1 MTELESEI
9 NQIITNLESTSE
21 KMKESFH
28 LPPYHYVELFI
39 YFNNFIE
46 DELSISKESFISA
59 NSSLAQV
66 DEEDDETIDSISN
79 QIYNKFTSSNTAP
92 IFSLYA
98 FLKTISITDEL
109 NDDILFQI
117 LDKDEKGYIDYSD
130 VEVLISSFEDFTN
143 ERNDWSD
150 FEQSF
155 EGKKMTKRNLSQGEF
170 DVSLI
175 NLFNSAEELINKKV
189 EKSFNACKNFI
200 SRRNSG
206 KNNNNNDKNSSD
218 EKSSETN
225 NNSRILTEKKKIDK
239 KNNNQGITVYN
250 NTTSLN
256 YPNINYENFDD
267 NINISIEDIIFDK
280 RKEDLINQIK
290 LTSFLYDVTLK
301 EFIAEFSQYKDQI
314 FDKMK
319 FINVILEIIKKKT
332 SNLFKTSVQKLALS
346 MLFQIIDINHIN
358 KVSYYE
364 IMGALLFLTKGTNEE
379 RLSEFFNYTKNQ
391 LNQIICGILSLYLNS
406 DIIKD
411 YSILSDIFVNVFAN
425 ERIRNSNELF
435 QWIFQEDKNE
445 ENNFQENFD
454 DDINNDSTIQNFS
467 ENKTEALKALNE
479 RYIGAKKIFSNELE
493 SLSIID
499 VTHELLKHSLLGQI
513 NNFQLSS
520 LLEILLNWKLGE
532 EKTKER
538 FKIKNDIFSFIEKY
552 FDFSQNELV
561 DITSLHPLFLLMFTG
576 TTIEKIRSIF
586 NIYEINENGVFDADD
601 LVDYISNLFKFLLKE
616 MNVECGITNKNLA
629 EIFVEC
635 IAKGKEKISLID
647 LVQGFEY
654 IVLE

>member
-1 MTELESEI
+1 MTDLEKEMNLISS
-9 NQIITNLESTSE
+9 NLESISE
-21 KMKESFH
+21 KMKQIFH

-46 DELSISKESFISA
+46 DEISISKESFISA
-59 NSSLAQV
+59 NSSLAQS
-66 DEEDDETIDSISN
+66 DEEDDETLDNISN
-79 QIYNKFTSSNTAP
+79 EIYSKFTSSNSAP
-92 IFSLYA
+92 LFSLYA
-98 FLKTISITDEL
+98 FLKTISINDDL

-150 FEQSF
+150 FQQSF
-155 EGKKMTKRNLSQGEF
+155 EGKKMTKRNLSQSEF

-175 NLFNSAEELINKKV
+175 NLFNSAEEIINKKV
-189 EKSFNACKNFI
+189 EKSFNACRNFI

-206 KNNNNNDKNSSD
+206 KNSNKNSSD

-225 NNSRILTEKKKIDK
+225 NNSKVITEKKKV
-239 KNNNQGITVYN
+239 NNNSNNQGITIYN

-256 YPNINYENFDD
+256 YQNINYD
-267 NINISIEDIIFDK
+267 NIEENMNISIEDIIFDK

-290 LTSFLYDVTLK
+290 LTSFLYDVSLK
-301 EFIAEFSQYKDQI
+301 EFISEFQKYEGEI

-319 FINVILEIIKKKT
+319 FINTILDIIKKKT
-332 SNLFKTSVQKLALS
+332 SNLFKSSVQKLALS
-346 MLFQIIDINHIN
+346 MLFQIIDINRIN
-358 KVSYYE
+358 KVTYYE
-364 IMGALLFLTKGTNEE
+364 IMGVMLFLTKGSNEE
-379 RLSEFFNYTKNQ
+379 RLSEFFNYTKSQ

-435 QWIFQEDKNE
+435 NWIFRDDKIE
-445 ENNFQENFD
+445 ENDIQENNID
-454 DDINNDSTIQNFS
+454 EELNNESFVQNLS
-467 ENKTEALKALNE
+467 ENKAEALKALNE
-479 RYIGAKKIFSNELE
+479 RFINAKKIFSNELE

-499 VTHELLKHSLLGQI
+499 VTHELLNHSLLGQI

-520 LLEILLNWKLGE
+520 LLEVLLNWKFGE

-538 FKIKNDIFSFIEKY
+538 IKIKNSIFSFIEKY

-561 DITSLHPLFLLMFTG
+561 DITNLHPLFLLMFTG

-586 NIYEINENGVFDADD
+586 NIYEIDENGVFDSED
-601 LVDYISNLFKFLLKE
+601 LIDYISNLFKFLLKE

-629 EIFVEC
+629 EIFFKS
-635 IAKGKEKISLID
+635 ISKGKDKISLID

>member
-1 MTELESEI
+1 MTDLEKEMNLISS
-9 NQIITNLESTSE
+9 NLESISE
-21 KMKESFH
+21 KMKQIFH

-46 DELSISKESFISA
+46 DEISISKESFISA
-59 NSSLAQV
+59 NSSLAQS
-66 DEEDDETIDSISN
+66 DEEDDETLDNISN
-79 QIYNKFTSSNTAP
+79 EIYNKFAP
-92 IFSLYA
+92 LFSLYA
-98 FLKTISITDEL
+98 FLKTISINDDL

-150 FEQSF
+150 FQQSF
-155 EGKKMTKRNLSQGEF
+155 EGKKMTKRNLSQSEF

-175 NLFNSAEELINKKV
+175 NLFNSAEEIINKKV
-189 EKSFNACKNFI
+189 EKSFNACRNFI

-206 KNNNNNDKNSSD
+206 KNSNKNSSD

-225 NNSRILTEKKKIDK
+225 NNSKVITEKKKV
-239 KNNNQGITVYN
+239 NNNSNNQGITIYN

-256 YPNINYENFDD
+256 YQNINYD
-267 NINISIEDIIFDK
+267 NIEENMNISIEDIIFDK

-290 LTSFLYDVTLK
+290 LTSFLYDVSLK
-301 EFIAEFSQYKDQI
+301 EFISEFQKYEGEI

-319 FINVILEIIKKKT
+319 FINTILDIIKKKT
-332 SNLFKTSVQKLALS
+332 SNLFKSSVQKLALS
-346 MLFQIIDINHIN
+346 MLFQIIDINRIN
-358 KVSYYE
+358 KVTYYE
-364 IMGALLFLTKGTNEE
+364 IMGVMLFLTKGSNEE
-379 RLSEFFNYTKNQ
+379 RLSEFFNYTKSQ

-411 YSILSDIFVNVFAN
+411 YSILSDIFVNVFAK

-435 QWIFQEDKNE
+435 NWIFRDDKIE
-445 ENNFQENFD
+445 ENDIQENNID
-454 DDINNDSTIQNFS
+454 EELNNESFVQNLS
-467 ENKTEALKALNE
+467 ENKAEALKALNE
-479 RYIGAKKIFSNELE
+479 RFINAKKIFSNELE

-499 VTHELLKHSLLGQI
+499 VTHELLNHSLLGQI

-520 LLEILLNWKLGE
+520 LLEVLLNWKFGE

-538 FKIKNDIFSFIEKY
+538 IKIKNSIFSFIEKY

-561 DITSLHPLFLLMFTG
+561 DITNLHPLFLLMFTG

-586 NIYEINENGVFDADD
+586 NIYEIDENGVFDSED
-601 LVDYISNLFKFLLKE
+601 LIDYISNLFKFLLKE

-629 EIFVEC
+629 EIFFKS
-635 IAKGKEKISLID
+635 ISKGKNKISLID

>member
-9 NQIITNLESTSE
+9 NQIITNIEPISE

-46 DELSISKESFISA
+46 DEISISKESFISA
-59 NSSLAQV
+59 NSSLAQS
-66 DEEDDETIDSISN
+66 DEEDDETLDNISN
-79 QIYNKFTSSNTAP
+79 EIYNKFTSSNSAP
-92 IFSLYA
+92 LFSLYA

-150 FEQSF
+150 FQQSF

-175 NLFNSAEELINKKV
+175 NLFNSAEEIINKKV
-189 EKSFNACKNFI
+189 EKSFNACRNFI

-206 KNNNNNDKNSSD
+206 KNSNKNSSD

-225 NNSRILTEKKKIDK
+225 NNSKVITEKKKV
-239 KNNNQGITVYN
+239 NNNSNNQGITIYN

-256 YPNINYENFDD
+256 YQNINYD
-267 NINISIEDIIFDK
+267 NIEENMNISIEDIIFDK

-290 LTSFLYDVTLK
+290 LTSFLYDVSLK
-301 EFIAEFSQYKDQI
+301 EFISEFQKYEGEI

-319 FINVILEIIKKKT
+319 FINTILDIIKKKT
-332 SNLFKTSVQKLALS
+332 SNLFKSSVQKLALS
-346 MLFQIIDINHIN
+346 MLFQIIDINRIN
-358 KVSYYE
+358 KVTYYE
-364 IMGALLFLTKGTNEE
+364 IMGVMLFLTKGSNEE
-379 RLSEFFNYTKNQ
+379 RLSEFFNYTKSQ

-411 YSILSDIFVNVFAN
+411 YSILSDIFVNVFAK

-435 QWIFQEDKNE
+435 NWIFRDDKIE
-445 ENNFQENFD
+445 ENDIQENNID
-454 DDINNDSTIQNFS
+454 EELNNESFVQNLS
-467 ENKTEALKALNE
+467 ENKAEALKALNE
-479 RYIGAKKIFSNELE
+479 RFINAKKIFSNELE

-499 VTHELLKHSLLGQI
+499 VTHELLNHSLLGQI

-520 LLEILLNWKLGE
+520 LLEVLLNWKFGE

-538 FKIKNDIFSFIEKY
+538 IKIKNSIFSFIEKY

-561 DITSLHPLFLLMFTG
+561 DITNLHPLFLLMFTG

-586 NIYEINENGVFDADD
+586 NIYEIDENGVFDSED
-601 LVDYISNLFKFLLKE
+601 LIDYISNLFKFLLKE

-629 EIFVEC
+629 EIFFKS
-635 IAKGKEKISLID
+635 ISKGKDKISLID

>member
-1 MTELESEI
+1 MTDLEKEMNLISS
-9 NQIITNLESTSE
+9 NLESISE
-21 KMKESFH
+21 KMKQTFH
-28 LPPYHYVELFI
+28 LPPYHYIELFI

-46 DELSISKESFISA
+46 DEISISKESFISA
-59 NSSLAQV
+59 NSSLAQT
-66 DEEDDETIDSISN
+66 DEEDDETLDNISN
-79 QIYNKFTSSNTAP
+79 EIYSKFTSSNSAP
-92 IFSLYA
+92 LFSLYA
-98 FLKTISITDEL
+98 FLKTISINDDL

-150 FEQSF
+150 FQQSF
-155 EGKKMTKRNLSQGEF
+155 EGKKMTKRNLSQSEF

-175 NLFNSAEELINKKV
+175 NLFNSAEEIINKKV
-189 EKSFNACKNFI
+189 EKSFNACRNFI

-206 KNNNNNDKNSSD
+206 KNSNKNSSD

-225 NNSRILTEKKKIDK
+225 NNSKVIKEKKKM
-239 KNNNQGITVYN
+239 NNNSNNQGITIYN

-256 YPNINYENFDD
+256 YQNINYD
-267 NINISIEDIIFDK
+267 NIEENMNISIEDIIFDK

-290 LTSFLYDVTLK
+290 LTSFLYDVSLK
-301 EFIAEFSQYKDQI
+301 EFISEFQKYEGEI

-319 FINVILEIIKKKT
+319 FINTILDIIKKKT
-332 SNLFKTSVQKLALS
+332 SNLFKSSVQKLALS

-358 KVSYYE
+358 KVTYYE
-364 IMGALLFLTKGTNEE
+364 IMGVMLFLTKGSNEE
-379 RLSEFFNYTKNQ
+379 RLSEFFNYSKSQ

-435 QWIFQEDKNE
+435 NWIFRDDKIE
-445 ENNFQENFD
+445 ENDIQENNID
-454 DDINNDSTIQNFS
+454 EELNNESFVQNLS
-467 ENKTEALKALNE
+467 ENKAEALKALNE
-479 RYIGAKKIFSNELE
+479 RFINAKKIFSNELE

-499 VTHELLKHSLLGQI
+499 VTHELLNHSLLGQI

-520 LLEILLNWKLGE
+520 LLEVLLNWKFGE

-538 FKIKNDIFSFIEKY
+538 IKIKNSIFSFIEKY

-561 DITSLHPLFLLMFTG
+561 DITNLHPLFLLMFTG

-586 NIYEINENGVFDADD
+586 NIYEIDENGVFDSED
-601 LVDYISNLFKFLLKE
+601 LIDYISNLFKFLLKE

-629 EIFVEC
+629 EIFFKS
-635 IAKGKEKISLID
+635 ISKGKDKISLID

>member
-1 MTELESEI
+1 MTSLNSEI
-9 NQIITNLESTSE
+9 NSIISKLNDISE
-21 KMKESFH
+21 KMKETFH
-28 LPPYHYVELFI
+28 LPPYHYIELFI

-59 NSSLAQV
+59 NSSLAQIE
-66 DEEDDETIDSISN
+66 DEDDETLDSISN
-79 QIYNKFTSSNTAP
+79 QIYNKFTSSDSAP

-98 FLKTISITDEL
+98 FLKTISINDDL

-150 FEQSF
+150 FQQSF
-155 EGKKMTKRNLSQGEF
+155 EGKKMTKRNLSQSEF

-175 NLFNSAEELINKKV
+175 NLFNSAEEIINKKV
-189 EKSFNACKNFI
+189 EKSFNACRNFI

-206 KNNNNNDKNSSD
+206 KNSNKNSSD

-225 NNSRILTEKKKIDK
+225 NNSKVIKEKKKM
-239 KNNNQGITVYN
+239 NNNSNNQGITIYN

-256 YPNINYENFDD
+256 YQNINYD
-267 NINISIEDIIFDK
+267 NIEENMNISIEDIIFDK

-290 LTSFLYDVTLK
+290 LTSFLYDVSLK
-301 EFIAEFSQYKDQI
+301 EFISEFQKYEGEI

-319 FINVILEIIKKKT
+319 FINTILDIIKKKT
-332 SNLFKTSVQKLALS
+332 SNLFKSSVQKLALS

-358 KVSYYE
+358 KVTYYE
-364 IMGALLFLTKGTNEE
+364 IMGVMLFLTKGSNEE
-379 RLSEFFNYTKNQ
+379 RLSEFFNYTKSQ

-435 QWIFQEDKNE
+435 NWIFRDDKIE
-445 ENNFQENFD
+445 ENDIQENNID
-454 DDINNDSTIQNFS
+454 EELNNESFVQNLS
-467 ENKTEALKALNE
+467 ENKAEALKALNE
-479 RYIGAKKIFSNELE
+479 RFINAKKIFSNELE

-499 VTHELLKHSLLGQI
+499 VTHELLNHSLLGQI

-520 LLEILLNWKLGE
+520 LLEVLLNWKFGE

-538 FKIKNDIFSFIEKY
+538 IKIKNSIFSFIEKY

-561 DITSLHPLFLLMFTG
+561 DITNLHPLFLLMFTG

-586 NIYEINENGVFDADD
+586 NIYEIDENGVFDSED
-601 LVDYISNLFKFLLKE
+601 LIDYISNLFKFLLKE
-616 MNVECGITNKNLA
+616 MNVDCGITNKNLA
-629 EIFVEC
+629 EIFFKS
-635 IAKGKEKISLID
+635 ISKGKDKISLID

>member
-1 MTELESEI
+1 MTDLEKEMNLISS
-9 NQIITNLESTSE
+9 NLESISE
-21 KMKESFH
+21 KMKQTFH
-28 LPPYHYVELFI
+28 LPPYHYIELFI

-46 DELSISKESFISA
+46 DEISISKESFISA
-59 NSSLAQV
+59 NSSLAQS
-66 DEEDDETIDSISN
+66 DEEDDETLDNISN
-79 QIYNKFTSSNTAP
+79 EIYSKFTSSNSAP
-92 IFSLYA
+92 LFSLYA
-98 FLKTISITDEL
+98 FLKTISINDDL

-150 FEQSF
+150 FQQSF
-155 EGKKMTKRNLSQGEF
+155 EGKKMTKRNLSQSEF

-175 NLFNSAEELINKKV
+175 NLFNSAEEIINKKV
-189 EKSFNACKNFI
+189 EKSFNACRNFI
-200 SRRNSG
+200 SRRNYG
-206 KNNNNNDKNSSD
+206 KNSNKNSSD

-225 NNSRILTEKKKIDK
+225 NNSKVIKEKKKM
-239 KNNNQGITVYN
+239 NNNSNNQGITIYN

-256 YPNINYENFDD
+256 YQNINYD
-267 NINISIEDIIFDK
+267 NIEENMNISIEDIIFDK

-290 LTSFLYDVTLK
+290 LTSFLYDVSLK
-301 EFIAEFSQYKDQI
+301 EFISEFQKYEGEI

-319 FINVILEIIKKKT
+319 FINTILDIIKKKT
-332 SNLFKTSVQKLALS
+332 SNLFKSSVQKLALS

-358 KVSYYE
+358 KVTYYE
-364 IMGALLFLTKGTNEE
+364 IMGVMLFLTKGSNEE
-379 RLSEFFNYTKNQ
+379 RLSEFFNYTKSQ

-435 QWIFQEDKNE
+435 NWIFRDDKIE
-445 ENNFQENFD
+445 ENDIQENNID
-454 DDINNDSTIQNFS
+454 EELNNESFVQKLS
-467 ENKTEALKALNE
+467 ENKAEALKALNE
-479 RYIGAKKIFSNELE
+479 RFINAKKIFSNELE

-499 VTHELLKHSLLGQI
+499 VTHELLNHSLLGQI

-520 LLEILLNWKLGE
+520 LLEVLLNWKFGE

-538 FKIKNDIFSFIEKY
+538 IKIKNSIFSFIEKY

-561 DITSLHPLFLLMFTG
+561 DITNLHPLFLLMFTG

-586 NIYEINENGVFDADD
+586 NIYEIDENGVFDSED
-601 LVDYISNLFKFLLKE
+601 LIDYISNLFKFLLKE
-616 MNVECGITNKNLA
+616 MNVDCGITNKNLA
-629 EIFVEC
+629 EIFFKS
-635 IAKGKEKISLID
+635 ISKGKDKISLID

>member
-1 MTELESEI
+1 MTDLEKEMNLISS
-9 NQIITNLESTSE
+9 NLESISE
-21 KMKESFH
+21 KMKQTFH
-28 LPPYHYVELFI
+28 LPPYHYIELFI

-46 DELSISKESFISA
+46 DEISISKESFISA
-59 NSSLAQV
+59 NSSLAQT
-66 DEEDDETIDSISN
+66 DEEDDETLDNISN
-79 QIYNKFTSSNTAP
+79 EIYSKFTSSNSAP
-92 IFSLYA
+92 LFSLYA
-98 FLKTISITDEL
+98 FLKTISINDDL

-150 FEQSF
+150 FQQSF
-155 EGKKMTKRNLSQGEF
+155 EGKKMTKRNLSQSEF

-175 NLFNSAEELINKKV
+175 NLFNSAEEIINKKV
-189 EKSFNACKNFI
+189 EKSFNACRNFI

-206 KNNNNNDKNSSD
+206 KNSNKNSSD

-225 NNSRILTEKKKIDK
+225 NNSKVIKEKKKM
-239 KNNNQGITVYN
+239 NNNSNNQGITIYN

-256 YPNINYENFDD
+256 YQNINYD
-267 NINISIEDIIFDK
+267 NIEENMNISIEDIIFDK

-290 LTSFLYDVTLK
+290 LTSFLYDVSLK
-301 EFIAEFSQYKDQI
+301 EFISEFQKYEGEI

-319 FINVILEIIKKKT
+319 FINTILDIIKKKT
-332 SNLFKTSVQKLALS
+332 SNLFKSSVQKLALS

-358 KVSYYE
+358 KVTYYE
-364 IMGALLFLTKGTNEE
+364 IMGVMLFLTKGSNEE
-379 RLSEFFNYTKNQ
+379 RLSEFFNYTKSQ

-435 QWIFQEDKNE
+435 NWIFRDDKIE
-445 ENNFQENFD
+445 ENDIQENNID
-454 DDINNDSTIQNFS
+454 EELNNESFVQNLS
-467 ENKTEALKALNE
+467 ENKAEALKALNE
-479 RYIGAKKIFSNELE
+479 RFINAKKIFSNELE

-499 VTHELLKHSLLGQI
+499 VTHELLNHSLLGQI

-520 LLEILLNWKLGE
+520 LLEVLLNWKLGE

-538 FKIKNDIFSFIEKY
+538 IKIKNSIFSFIEKY

-561 DITSLHPLFLLMFTG
+561 DITNLHPLFLLMFTG

-586 NIYEINENGVFDADD
+586 NIYEIDENGVFDSED
-601 LVDYISNLFKFLLKE
+601 LIDYISNVFKFLLKE

-629 EIFVEC
+629 EIFFKS
-635 IAKGKEKISLID
+635 ISKGKDKISLID

>member
-1 MTELESEI
+1 
-9 NQIITNLESTSE
+9 
-21 KMKESFH
+21 MKQTFH
-28 LPPYHYVELFI
+28 LPPYYYIELFI

-46 DELSISKESFISA
+46 DEISISKESFISA
-59 NSSLAQV
+59 NSSLAQT
-66 DEEDDETIDSISN
+66 DEEDDETLDNISN
-79 QIYNKFTSSNTAP
+79 EIYSKFTSSNSAP
-92 IFSLYA
+92 LFSLYA
-98 FLKTISITDEL
+98 FLKTISINDDL

-150 FEQSF
+150 FQQSF
-155 EGKKMTKRNLSQGEF
+155 EGKKMTKRNLSQSEF

-175 NLFNSAEELINKKV
+175 NLFNSAEEIINKKV
-189 EKSFNACKNFI
+189 EKSFNACRNFI

-206 KNNNNNDKNSSD
+206 KNSNKNSSD

-225 NNSRILTEKKKIDK
+225 NNSKVIKEKKKM
-239 KNNNQGITVYN
+239 NNNSNNQGITIYN

-256 YPNINYENFDD
+256 YQNINYD
-267 NINISIEDIIFDK
+267 NIEENMNISIEDIIFDK

-290 LTSFLYDVTLK
+290 LTSFLYDVSLK
-301 EFIAEFSQYKDQI
+301 EFISEFQKYEGEI

-319 FINVILEIIKKKT
+319 FINTILDIIKKKT
-332 SNLFKTSVQKLALS
+332 SNLFKSSVQKLALS

-358 KVSYYE
+358 KVTYYE
-364 IMGALLFLTKGTNEE
+364 IMGVMLFLTKGSNEE
-379 RLSEFFNYTKNQ
+379 RLSEFFNYTKSQ

-435 QWIFQEDKNE
+435 NWIFRDDKIE
-445 ENNFQENFD
+445 ENDIQENNID
-454 DDINNDSTIQNFS
+454 EELNNESFVQNLS
-467 ENKTEALKALNE
+467 ENKAEALKALNE
-479 RYIGAKKIFSNELE
+479 RFINAKKIFSNELE

-499 VTHELLKHSLLGQI
+499 VTHELLNHSLLGQI

-520 LLEILLNWKLGE
+520 LLEVLLNWKFGE

-538 FKIKNDIFSFIEKY
+538 IKIKNSIFSFIEKY

-561 DITSLHPLFLLMFTG
+561 DITNLHPLFLLMFTG

-586 NIYEINENGVFDADD
+586 NIYEIDENGVFDSED
-601 LVDYISNLFKFLLKE
+601 LIDYISNVFKFLLKE

-629 EIFVEC
+629 EIFFKS
-635 IAKGKEKISLID
+635 ISKGKDKISLID

>member
-1 MTELESEI
+1 MTDLEKEMNLISS
-9 NQIITNLESTSE
+9 NLESISE
-21 KMKESFH
+21 KMKQTFH
-28 LPPYHYVELFI
+28 LPPYYYIELFI

-46 DELSISKESFISA
+46 DEISISKESFISA
-59 NSSLAQV
+59 NSSLAQT
-66 DEEDDETIDSISN
+66 DEEDDETLDNISN
-79 QIYNKFTSSNTAP
+79 EIYSKFTSSNSAP
-92 IFSLYA
+92 LFSLYA
-98 FLKTISITDEL
+98 FLKTISINDDL

-150 FEQSF
+150 FQQSF
-155 EGKKMTKRNLSQGEF
+155 EGKKMTKRNLSQSEF

-175 NLFNSAEELINKKV
+175 NLFNSAEEIINKKV
-189 EKSFNACKNFI
+189 EKSFNACRNFI

-206 KNNNNNDKNSSD
+206 KNSNKNSSD

-225 NNSRILTEKKKIDK
+225 NNSKVIKEKKKM
-239 KNNNQGITVYN
+239 NNNSNNQGITIYN

-256 YPNINYENFDD
+256 YQNINYD
-267 NINISIEDIIFDK
+267 NIEENMNISIEDIIFDK

-290 LTSFLYDVTLK
+290 LTSFLYDVSLK
-301 EFIAEFSQYKDQI
+301 EFISEFQKYEGEI

-319 FINVILEIIKKKT
+319 FINTILDIIKKKT
-332 SNLFKTSVQKLALS
+332 SNLFKSSVQKLALS

-358 KVSYYE
+358 KVTYYE
-364 IMGALLFLTKGTNEE
+364 IMGVMLFLTKGSNEE
-379 RLSEFFNYTKNQ
+379 RLSEFFNYSKSQ

-435 QWIFQEDKNE
+435 NWIFRDDKIE
-445 ENNFQENFD
+445 ENDIQENNID
-454 DDINNDSTIQNFS
+454 EELNNESFVQNLS
-467 ENKTEALKALNE
+467 ENKAEALKALNE
-479 RYIGAKKIFSNELE
+479 RFINAKKIFSNELE

-499 VTHELLKHSLLGQI
+499 VTHELLNHSLLGQI

-520 LLEILLNWKLGE
+520 LLEVLLNWKFGE

-538 FKIKNDIFSFIEKY
+538 IKIKNSIFSFIEKY

-561 DITSLHPLFLLMFTG
+561 DITNLHPLFLLMFTG

-586 NIYEINENGVFDADD
+586 NIYEIDENGVFDSED
-601 LVDYISNLFKFLLKE
+601 LIDYISNVFKFLLKE

-629 EIFVEC
+629 EIFFKS
-635 IAKGKEKISLID
+635 ISKGKDKISLID

>member
-1 MTELESEI
+1 MTDLEKEMNLISS
-9 NQIITNLESTSE
+9 NLESISE
-21 KMKESFH
+21 KMKQTFH
-28 LPPYHYVELFI
+28 LPPYHYIELFI

-46 DELSISKESFISA
+46 DEISISKESFISA
-59 NSSLAQV
+59 NSSLAQT
-66 DEEDDETIDSISN
+66 DEEDDETLDNISN
-79 QIYNKFTSSNTAP
+79 EIYSKFTSSNSAP
-92 IFSLYA
+92 LFSLYA
-98 FLKTISITDEL
+98 FLKTISINDDL

-150 FEQSF
+150 FQQSF
-155 EGKKMTKRNLSQGEF
+155 EGKKMTKRNLSQSEF

-175 NLFNSAEELINKKV
+175 NLFNSAEEIINKKV
-189 EKSFNACKNFI
+189 EKSFNACRNFI

-206 KNNNNNDKNSSD
+206 KNSNKNSSD

-225 NNSRILTEKKKIDK
+225 NNSKVIKEKKKM
-239 KNNNQGITVYN
+239 NNNSNNQGITIYN

-256 YPNINYENFDD
+256 YQNINYD
-267 NINISIEDIIFDK
+267 NIEENMNISIEDIIFDK

-290 LTSFLYDVTLK
+290 LTSFLYDVSLK
-301 EFIAEFSQYKDQI
+301 EFISEFQKYEGEI

-319 FINVILEIIKKKT
+319 FINTILDIIKKKT
-332 SNLFKTSVQKLALS
+332 SNLFKSSVQKLALS

-358 KVSYYE
+358 KVTYYE
-364 IMGALLFLTKGTNEE
+364 IMGVMLFLTKGSNEE
-379 RLSEFFNYTKNQ
+379 RLSEFFNYTKSQ

-435 QWIFQEDKNE
+435 NWIFRDDKIE
-445 ENNFQENFD
+445 ENDIQENNID
-454 DDINNDSTIQNFS
+454 EELNNESFVQNLS
-467 ENKTEALKALNE
+467 ENKAEALKALNE
-479 RYIGAKKIFSNELE
+479 RFINAKKIFSNELE

-499 VTHELLKHSLLGQI
+499 VTHELLNHSLLGQI

-520 LLEILLNWKLGE
+520 LLEVLLNWKFGE

-538 FKIKNDIFSFIEKY
+538 IKIKNSIFSFIEKY

-561 DITSLHPLFLLMFTG
+561 DITNLHPLFLLMFTG

-586 NIYEINENGVFDADD
+586 NIYEIDENGVFDSED
-601 LVDYISNLFKFLLKE
+601 LIDYISNLFKFLLKE
-616 MNVECGITNKNLA
+616 MNVDCGITNKNLA
-629 EIFVEC
+629 EIFFKS
-635 IAKGKEKISLID
+635 ISKGKDKISLID

>member
-1 MTELESEI
+1 MTDLEKEMNLISS
-9 NQIITNLESTSE
+9 NLESISE
-21 KMKESFH
+21 KMKQIFH

-46 DELSISKESFISA
+46 DEISISKESFISA
-59 NSSLAQV
+59 NSSLAQT
-66 DEEDDETIDSISN
+66 DEEDDETLDNISN
-79 QIYNKFTSSNTAP
+79 EIYSKFTSSNSAP
-92 IFSLYA
+92 LFSLYA
-98 FLKTISITDEL
+98 FLKTISINDDL

-150 FEQSF
+150 FQQSF
-155 EGKKMTKRNLSQGEF
+155 EGKKMTKRNLSQSEF

-175 NLFNSAEELINKKV
+175 NLFNSAEEIINKKV
-189 EKSFNACKNFI
+189 EKSFNACRNFI

-206 KNNNNNDKNSSD
+206 KNSNKNSSD

-225 NNSRILTEKKKIDK
+225 NNSKVITEKKKV
-239 KNNNQGITVYN
+239 NNNSNNQGITIYN

-256 YPNINYENFDD
+256 YQNINYD
-267 NINISIEDIIFDK
+267 NIEENMNISIEDIIFDK

-290 LTSFLYDVTLK
+290 LTSFLYDVSLK
-301 EFIAEFSQYKDQI
+301 EFISEFQKYEGEI

-319 FINVILEIIKKKT
+319 FINTILDIIKKKT
-332 SNLFKTSVQKLALS
+332 SNLFKSSVQKLALS
-346 MLFQIIDINHIN
+346 MLFQIIDINRIN
-358 KVSYYE
+358 KVTYYE
-364 IMGALLFLTKGTNEE
+364 IMGVMLFLTKGSNEE
-379 RLSEFFNYTKNQ
+379 RLSEFFNYTKSQ

-411 YSILSDIFVNVFAN
+411 YSILSDIFVNVFAK

-435 QWIFQEDKNE
+435 NWIFRDDKIE
-445 ENNFQENFD
+445 ENDIQENNID
-454 DDINNDSTIQNFS
+454 EELNNESFVQNLS
-467 ENKTEALKALNE
+467 ENKAEALKALNE
-479 RYIGAKKIFSNELE
+479 RFINAKKIFSNELE

-499 VTHELLKHSLLGQI
+499 VTHELLNHSLLGQI

-520 LLEILLNWKLGE
+520 LLEVLLNWKFGE

-538 FKIKNDIFSFIEKY
+538 IKIKNSIFSFIEKY

-561 DITSLHPLFLLMFTG
+561 DITNLHPLFLLMFTG

-586 NIYEINENGVFDADD
+586 NIYEIDENGVFDSED
-601 LVDYISNLFKFLLKE
+601 LIDYISNLFKFLLKE
-616 MNVECGITNKNLA
+616 MNVDCGITNKNLA
-629 EIFVEC
+629 EIFFKS
-635 IAKGKEKISLID
+635 ISKGKDKISLID

>member
-1 MTELESEI
+1 MTDLEKEMNLISS
-9 NQIITNLESTSE
+9 NLESISE
-21 KMKESFH
+21 KMKQTFH
-28 LPPYHYVELFI
+28 LPPYHYIELFI

-46 DELSISKESFISA
+46 DEISISKESFISA
-59 NSSLAQV
+59 NSSLAQT
-66 DEEDDETIDSISN
+66 DEEDDETLDNISN
-79 QIYNKFTSSNTAP
+79 EIYSKFTSSNSAP
-92 IFSLYA
+92 LFSLYA
-98 FLKTISITDEL
+98 FLKTISINDDL

-150 FEQSF
+150 FQQSF
-155 EGKKMTKRNLSQGEF
+155 EGKKMTKRNLSQSEF

-175 NLFNSAEELINKKV
+175 NLFNSAEEIINKKV
-189 EKSFNACKNFI
+189 EKSFNACRNFI

-206 KNNNNNDKNSSD
+206 KNSNKNSSD

-225 NNSRILTEKKKIDK
+225 NNSKVITEKKKV
-239 KNNNQGITVYN
+239 NNNSNNQGITIYN

-256 YPNINYENFDD
+256 YQNINYD
-267 NINISIEDIIFDK
+267 NIEENMNISIEDIIFDK

-290 LTSFLYDVTLK
+290 LTSFLYDVSLK
-301 EFIAEFSQYKDQI
+301 EFISEFQKYEGEI

-319 FINVILEIIKKKT
+319 FINTILDIIKKKT
-332 SNLFKTSVQKLALS
+332 SNLFKSSVQKLALS

-358 KVSYYE
+358 KVTYYE
-364 IMGALLFLTKGTNEE
+364 IMGVMLFLTKGSNEE
-379 RLSEFFNYTKNQ
+379 RLSEFFNYTKSQ

-435 QWIFQEDKNE
+435 NWIFRDDKIE
-445 ENNFQENFD
+445 ENDIQENNID
-454 DDINNDSTIQNFS
+454 EELNNESFVQNLS
-467 ENKTEALKALNE
+467 ENKAEALKALNE
-479 RYIGAKKIFSNELE
+479 RFINAKKIFSNELE

-499 VTHELLKHSLLGQI
+499 VTHELLNHSLLGQI

-520 LLEILLNWKLGE
+520 LLEVLLNWKFGE

-538 FKIKNDIFSFIEKY
+538 IKIKNSIFSFIEKY

-561 DITSLHPLFLLMFTG
+561 DITNLHPLFLLMFTG

-586 NIYEINENGVFDADD
+586 NIYEIDENGVFDSED
-601 LVDYISNLFKFLLKE
+601 LIDYISNVFKFLLKE

-629 EIFVEC
+629 EIFFKS
-635 IAKGKEKISLID
+635 ISKGKDKISLID

>member
-1 MTELESEI
+1 MTDLEKEMNLISS
-9 NQIITNLESTSE
+9 NLESISE
-21 KMKESFH
+21 KMKQTFH
-28 LPPYHYVELFI
+28 LPPYHYIELFI

-46 DELSISKESFISA
+46 DEISISKESFISA
-59 NSSLAQV
+59 NSSLAQT
-66 DEEDDETIDSISN
+66 DEEDDETLDNISN
-79 QIYNKFTSSNTAP
+79 EIYSKFTSSNSAP
-92 IFSLYA
+92 LFSLYA
-98 FLKTISITDEL
+98 FLKTISINDDL

-150 FEQSF
+150 FQQSF
-155 EGKKMTKRNLSQGEF
+155 EGKKMTKRNLSQSEF

-175 NLFNSAEELINKKV
+175 NLFNSAEEIINKKV
-189 EKSFNACKNFI
+189 EKSFNACRNFI

-206 KNNNNNDKNSSD
+206 KNSNKNSSD

-225 NNSRILTEKKKIDK
+225 NNSKVIKEKKKM
-239 KNNNQGITVYN
+239 NNNSNNQGITIYN

-256 YPNINYENFDD
+256 YQNINYD
-267 NINISIEDIIFDK
+267 NIEENMNISIEDIIFDK

-290 LTSFLYDVTLK
+290 LTSFLYDVSLK
-301 EFIAEFSQYKDQI
+301 EFISEFQKYEGEI

-319 FINVILEIIKKKT
+319 FINTILDIIKKKT
-332 SNLFKTSVQKLALS
+332 SNLFKSSVQKLALS

-358 KVSYYE
+358 KVTYYE
-364 IMGALLFLTKGTNEE
+364 IMGVMLFLTKGSNEE
-379 RLSEFFNYTKNQ
+379 RLSEFFNYTKSQ

-411 YSILSDIFVNVFAN
+411 YSILSDIFVNVFAK

-435 QWIFQEDKNE
+435 DWIFRDDKIE
-445 ENNFQENFD
+445 ENDIQENNID
-454 DDINNDSTIQNFS
+454 EELNNESFVQNLS
-467 ENKTEALKALNE
+467 ENKAEALKALNE
-479 RYIGAKKIFSNELE
+479 RFINAKKIFSNELE

-499 VTHELLKHSLLGQI
+499 VTHELLNHSLLGQI

-520 LLEILLNWKLGE
+520 LLEVLLNWKFGE

-538 FKIKNDIFSFIEKY
+538 IKIKNSIFSFIEKY

-561 DITSLHPLFLLMFTG
+561 DITNLHPLFLLMFTG

-586 NIYEINENGVFDADD
+586 NIYEIDENGVFDSED
-601 LVDYISNLFKFLLKE
+601 LIDYISNLFKFLLKE
-616 MNVECGITNKNLA
+616 MNVDCGITNKNLA
-629 EIFVEC
+629 EIFFKS
-635 IAKGKEKISLID
+635 ISKGKDKISLID

>member
-1 MTELESEI
+1 MTDLEKEMNLISS
-9 NQIITNLESTSE
+9 NLESISE
-21 KMKESFH
+21 KMKQTFH
-28 LPPYHYVELFI
+28 LPPYHYIELFI

-46 DELSISKESFISA
+46 DEISISKESFISA
-59 NSSLAQV
+59 NSSLAQT
-66 DEEDDETIDSISN
+66 DEEDDETLDNISN
-79 QIYNKFTSSNTAP
+79 EIYSKFTSSNSAP
-92 IFSLYA
+92 LFSLYA
-98 FLKTISITDEL
+98 FLKTISINDDL

-150 FEQSF
+150 FQQSF
-155 EGKKMTKRNLSQGEF
+155 EGKKMTKRNLSQSEF

-175 NLFNSAEELINKKV
+175 NLFNSAEEIINKKV
-189 EKSFNACKNFI
+189 EKSFNACRNFI

-206 KNNNNNDKNSSD
+206 KNSNKNSSD

-225 NNSRILTEKKKIDK
+225 NNSKVIKEKKKM
-239 KNNNQGITVYN
+239 NNNSNNQGITIYN

-256 YPNINYENFDD
+256 YQNINYD
-267 NINISIEDIIFDK
+267 NIEENMNISIEDIIFDK

-290 LTSFLYDVTLK
+290 LTSFLYDVSLK
-301 EFIAEFSQYKDQI
+301 EFISEFQKYEGEI

-319 FINVILEIIKKKT
+319 FINTILDIIKKKT
-332 SNLFKTSVQKLALS
+332 SNLFKSSVQKLALS

-358 KVSYYE
+358 KVTYYE
-364 IMGALLFLTKGTNEE
+364 IMGVMLFLTKGSNEE
-379 RLSEFFNYTKNQ
+379 RLSEFFNYTKSQ

-435 QWIFQEDKNE
+435 NWIFRDDKIE
-445 ENNFQENFD
+445 ENDIQENNID
-454 DDINNDSTIQNFS
+454 EELNNESFVQNLS
-467 ENKTEALKALNE
+467 ENKAEALKALNE
-479 RYIGAKKIFSNELE
+479 RFINAKKIFSNELE

-499 VTHELLKHSLLGQI
+499 VTHELLNHSLLGQI

-520 LLEILLNWKLGE
+520 LLEVLLNWKFGE

-538 FKIKNDIFSFIEKY
+538 IKIKNSIFSFIEKY

-561 DITSLHPLFLLMFTG
+561 DITNLHPLFLLMFTG

-586 NIYEINENGVFDADD
+586 NIYEIDENGVFDSED
-601 LVDYISNLFKFLLKE
+601 LIDYISNVFKFLLKE

-629 EIFVEC
+629 EIFFKS
-635 IAKGKEKISLID
+635 ISKGKDKISLID

>member
-1 MTELESEI
+1 MTDLEKEMNLISS
-9 NQIITNLESTSE
+9 NLESISE
-21 KMKESFH
+21 KMKQIFH

-46 DELSISKESFISA
+46 DEISISKESFISA
-59 NSSLAQV
+59 NSSLAQS
-66 DEEDDETIDSISN
+66 DEEDDETLDNISN
-79 QIYNKFTSSNTAP
+79 EIYNKFTSSNSAP
-92 IFSLYA
+92 LFSLYA
-98 FLKTISITDEL
+98 FLKTISINDDL

-150 FEQSF
+150 FQQSF
-155 EGKKMTKRNLSQGEF
+155 EGKKMTKRNLSQSEF

-175 NLFNSAEELINKKV
+175 NLFNSAEEIINKKV
-189 EKSFNACKNFI
+189 EKSFNACRNFI

-206 KNNNNNDKNSSD
+206 KNSNKNSSD

-225 NNSRILTEKKKIDK
+225 NNSKVITEKKKV
-239 KNNNQGITVYN
+239 NNNSNNQGITIYN

-256 YPNINYENFDD
+256 YQNINYD
-267 NINISIEDIIFDK
+267 NIEENMNISIEDIIFDK

-290 LTSFLYDVTLK
+290 LTSFLYDVSLK
-301 EFIAEFSQYKDQI
+301 EFISEFQKYEGEI

-319 FINVILEIIKKKT
+319 FINTILDIIKKKT
-332 SNLFKTSVQKLALS
+332 SNLFKSSVQKLALS
-346 MLFQIIDINHIN
+346 MLFQIIDINRIN
-358 KVSYYE
+358 KVTYYE
-364 IMGALLFLTKGTNEE
+364 IMGVMLFLTKGSNEE
-379 RLSEFFNYTKNQ
+379 RLSEFFNYTKSQ

-411 YSILSDIFVNVFAN
+411 YSILSDIFVNVFAK

-435 QWIFQEDKNE
+435 NWIFRDDKIE
-445 ENNFQENFD
+445 ENDIQENNID
-454 DDINNDSTIQNFS
+454 EELNNESFVQNLS
-467 ENKTEALKALNE
+467 ENKAEALKALNE
-479 RYIGAKKIFSNELE
+479 RFINAKKIFSNELE

-499 VTHELLKHSLLGQI
+499 VTHELLNHSLLGQI

-520 LLEILLNWKLGE
+520 LLEVLLNWKFGE

-538 FKIKNDIFSFIEKY
+538 IKIKNSIFSFIEKY

-561 DITSLHPLFLLMFTG
+561 DITNLHPLFLLMFTG

-586 NIYEINENGVFDADD
+586 NIYEIDENGVFDSED
-601 LVDYISNLFKFLLKE
+601 LIDYISNLFKFLLKE
-616 MNVECGITNKNLA
+616 MNVDCGITNKNLA
-629 EIFVEC
+629 EIFFKS
-635 IAKGKEKISLID
+635 ISKGKDKISLID

>member
-1 MTELESEI
+1 MTDLEKEMNLISS
-9 NQIITNLESTSE
+9 NLESISE
-21 KMKESFH
+21 KMKQTFH
-28 LPPYHYVELFI
+28 LPPYHYIELFI

-46 DELSISKESFISA
+46 DEISISKESFISA
-59 NSSLAQV
+59 NSSLAQT
-66 DEEDDETIDSISN
+66 DEEDDETLDNISN
-79 QIYNKFTSSNTAP
+79 EIYSKFTSSNSAP
-92 IFSLYA
+92 LFSLYA
-98 FLKTISITDEL
+98 FLKTISINDDL

-150 FEQSF
+150 FQQSF
-155 EGKKMTKRNLSQGEF
+155 EGKKMTKRNLSQSEF

-175 NLFNSAEELINKKV
+175 NLFNSAEEIINKKV
-189 EKSFNACKNFI
+189 EKSFNACRNFI

-206 KNNNNNDKNSSD
+206 KNSNKNSSD

-225 NNSRILTEKKKIDK
+225 NNSKVIKEKKKM
-239 KNNNQGITVYN
+239 NNNSNNQGITIYN

-256 YPNINYENFDD
+256 YQNINYD
-267 NINISIEDIIFDK
+267 NIEENMNISIEDIIFDK

-290 LTSFLYDVTLK
+290 LTSFLYDVSLK
-301 EFIAEFSQYKDQI
+301 EFISEFQKYEGEI

-319 FINVILEIIKKKT
+319 FINTILDIIKKKT
-332 SNLFKTSVQKLALS
+332 SNLFKSSVQKLALS

-358 KVSYYE
+358 KVTYYE
-364 IMGALLFLTKGTNEE
+364 IMGVMLFLTKGSNEE
-379 RLSEFFNYTKNQ
+379 RLSEFFNYTKSQ

-435 QWIFQEDKNE
+435 NWIFRDDKIE
-445 ENNFQENFD
+445 ENDIQENNID
-454 DDINNDSTIQNFS
+454 EELNNESFVQNLS
-467 ENKTEALKALNE
+467 ENKAEALKALNE
-479 RYIGAKKIFSNELE
+479 RFINAKKIFSNELE

-499 VTHELLKHSLLGQI
+499 VTHELLNHSLLGQI

-520 LLEILLNWKLGE
+520 LLEVLLNWKLGE

-538 FKIKNDIFSFIEKY
+538 IKIKNSIFSFIEKY

-561 DITSLHPLFLLMFTG
+561 DITNLHPLFLLMFTG

-586 NIYEINENGVFDADD
+586 NIYEIDENGVFDSED
-601 LVDYISNLFKFLLKE
+601 LIDYISNLFKFLLKE
-616 MNVECGITNKNLA
+616 MNVDCGITNKNLA
-629 EIFVEC
+629 EIFFKS
-635 IAKGKEKISLID
+635 ISKGKDKISLID

>member
-1 MTELESEI
+1 MTDLEKEMNLISS
-9 NQIITNLESTSE
+9 NLESISE
-21 KMKESFH
+21 KMKQTFH
-28 LPPYHYVELFI
+28 LPPYHYIELFI

-46 DELSISKESFISA
+46 DEISISKESFISA
-59 NSSLAQV
+59 NSSLAQT
-66 DEEDDETIDSISN
+66 DEEDDETLDNISN
-79 QIYNKFTSSNTAP
+79 EIYSKFTSSNSAP
-92 IFSLYA
+92 LFSLYA
-98 FLKTISITDEL
+98 FLKTISINDDL

-150 FEQSF
+150 FQQSF
-155 EGKKMTKRNLSQGEF
+155 EGKKMTKRNLSQSEF

-175 NLFNSAEELINKKV
+175 NLFNSAEEIINKKV
-189 EKSFNACKNFI
+189 EKSFNACRNFI

-206 KNNNNNDKNSSD
+206 KNSNKNSSD
-218 EKSSETN
+218 KKSSETN
-225 NNSRILTEKKKIDK
+225 NNSKVIKEKKKM
-239 KNNNQGITVYN
+239 NNNSNNQGITIYN

-256 YPNINYENFDD
+256 YQNINYD
-267 NINISIEDIIFDK
+267 NIEENMNISIEDIIFDK

-290 LTSFLYDVTLK
+290 LTSFLYDVSLK
-301 EFIAEFSQYKDQI
+301 EFISEFQKYEGEI

-319 FINVILEIIKKKT
+319 FINTILDIIKKKT
-332 SNLFKTSVQKLALS
+332 SNLFKSSVQKLALS

-358 KVSYYE
+358 KVTYYE
-364 IMGALLFLTKGTNEE
+364 IMGVMLFLTKGSNEE
-379 RLSEFFNYTKNQ
+379 RLSEFFNYSKSQ

-435 QWIFQEDKNE
+435 NWIFRDDKIE
-445 ENNFQENFD
+445 ENDIQENNID
-454 DDINNDSTIQNFS
+454 EELNNESFVQNLS
-467 ENKTEALKALNE
+467 ENKAEALKALNE
-479 RYIGAKKIFSNELE
+479 RFINAKKIFSNELE

-499 VTHELLKHSLLGQI
+499 VTHELLNHSLLGQI

-520 LLEILLNWKLGE
+520 LLEVLLNWKFGE

-538 FKIKNDIFSFIEKY
+538 IKIKNSIFSFIEKY

-561 DITSLHPLFLLMFTG
+561 DITNLHPLFLLMFTG

-586 NIYEINENGVFDADD
+586 NIYEIDENGVFDSED
-601 LVDYISNLFKFLLKE
+601 LIDYISNLFKFLLKE
-616 MNVECGITNKNLA
+616 MNVDCGITNKNLA
-629 EIFVEC
+629 EIFFKS
-635 IAKGKEKISLID
+635 ISKGKDKISLID

>member
-1 MTELESEI
+1 MTDLEKEMNLISS
-9 NQIITNLESTSE
+9 NLESISE
-21 KMKESFH
+21 KMKQTFH
-28 LPPYHYVELFI
+28 LPPYHYIELFI

-46 DELSISKESFISA
+46 DEISISKESFISA
-59 NSSLAQV
+59 NSSLAQT
-66 DEEDDETIDSISN
+66 DEEDDETLDNISN
-79 QIYNKFTSSNTAP
+79 EIYSKFTSSNSAP
-92 IFSLYA
+92 LFSLYA
-98 FLKTISITDEL
+98 FLKTISINDDL

-150 FEQSF
+150 FQQSF
-155 EGKKMTKRNLSQGEF
+155 EGKKMTKRNLSQSEF

-175 NLFNSAEELINKKV
+175 NLFNSAEEIINKKV
-189 EKSFNACKNFI
+189 EKSFNACRNFI

-206 KNNNNNDKNSSD
+206 KNSNKNSSD

-225 NNSRILTEKKKIDK
+225 NNSKVITEKKKV
-239 KNNNQGITVYN
+239 NNNSNNQGITIYN

-256 YPNINYENFDD
+256 YQNINYD
-267 NINISIEDIIFDK
+267 NIEENMNISIEDIIFDK

-290 LTSFLYDVTLK
+290 LTSFLYDVSLK
-301 EFIAEFSQYKDQI
+301 EFISEFQKYEGEI

-319 FINVILEIIKKKT
+319 FINTILDIIKKKT
-332 SNLFKTSVQKLALS
+332 SNLFKSSVQKLALS

-358 KVSYYE
+358 KVTYYE
-364 IMGALLFLTKGTNEE
+364 IMGVMLFLTKGSNEE
-379 RLSEFFNYTKNQ
+379 RLSEFFNYTKSQ

-435 QWIFQEDKNE
+435 NWIFRDDKIE
-445 ENNFQENFD
+445 ENDIQENNID
-454 DDINNDSTIQNFS
+454 EELNNESFVQNLS
-467 ENKTEALKALNE
+467 ENKAEALKALNE
-479 RYIGAKKIFSNELE
+479 RFINAKKIFSNELE

-499 VTHELLKHSLLGQI
+499 VTHELLNHSLLGQI

-520 LLEILLNWKLGE
+520 LLEVLLNWKFGE

-538 FKIKNDIFSFIEKY
+538 IKIKNSIFSFIEKY

-561 DITSLHPLFLLMFTG
+561 DITNLHPLFLLMFTG

-586 NIYEINENGVFDADD
+586 NIYEIDENGVFDSED
-601 LVDYISNLFKFLLKE
+601 LIDYISNLFKFLLKE
-616 MNVECGITNKNLA
+616 MNVDCGITNKNLA
-629 EIFVEC
+629 EIFFKS
-635 IAKGKEKISLID
+635 ISKGKDKISLID

>member
-1 MTELESEI
+1 MTDLEKEMNLISS
-9 NQIITNLESTSE
+9 NLESISE
-21 KMKESFH
+21 KMKQTFH
-28 LPPYHYVELFI
+28 LPPYHYIELFI

-46 DELSISKESFISA
+46 DEISISKESFISA
-59 NSSLAQV
+59 NSSLAQT
-66 DEEDDETIDSISN
+66 DEEDDETLDNISN
-79 QIYNKFTSSNTAP
+79 EIYSKFTSSNSAP
-92 IFSLYA
+92 LFSLYA
-98 FLKTISITDEL
+98 FLKTISINDDL

-150 FEQSF
+150 FQQSF
-155 EGKKMTKRNLSQGEF
+155 EGKKMTKRNLSQSEF

-175 NLFNSAEELINKKV
+175 NLFNSAEEIINKKV
-189 EKSFNACKNFI
+189 EKSFNACRNFI

-206 KNNNNNDKNSSD
+206 KNSNKNSSD

-225 NNSRILTEKKKIDK
+225 NNSKVITEKKKV
-239 KNNNQGITVYN
+239 NNNSNNQGITIYN

-256 YPNINYENFDD
+256 YQNINYD
-267 NINISIEDIIFDK
+267 NIEENMNISIEDIIFDK

-290 LTSFLYDVTLK
+290 LTSFLYDVSLK
-301 EFIAEFSQYKDQI
+301 EFISEFQKYEGEI

-319 FINVILEIIKKKT
+319 FINTILDIIKKKT
-332 SNLFKTSVQKLALS
+332 SNLFKSSVQKLALS

-358 KVSYYE
+358 KVTYYE
-364 IMGALLFLTKGTNEE
+364 IMGVMLFLTKGSNEE
-379 RLSEFFNYTKNQ
+379 RLSEFFNYTKSQ

-435 QWIFQEDKNE
+435 NWIFRDDKIE
-445 ENNFQENFD
+445 ENDIQENNID
-454 DDINNDSTIQNFS
+454 EELNNESFVQNLS
-467 ENKTEALKALNE
+467 ENKAEALKALNE
-479 RYIGAKKIFSNELE
+479 RFINAKKIFSNELE

-499 VTHELLKHSLLGQI
+499 VTHELLNHSLLGQI

-520 LLEILLNWKLGE
+520 LLEVLLNWKFGE

-538 FKIKNDIFSFIEKY
+538 IKIKNSIFSFIEKY

-561 DITSLHPLFLLMFTG
+561 DITNLHPLFLLMFTG

-586 NIYEINENGVFDADD
+586 NIYEIDENGVFDSED
-601 LVDYISNLFKFLLKE
+601 LIDYISNLFKFLLKE

-629 EIFVEC
+629 EIFFKS
-635 IAKGKEKISLID
+635 ISKGKDKISLID

>member
-1 MTELESEI
+1 MTDLEKEMNLISS
-9 NQIITNLESTSE
+9 NLESISE
-21 KMKESFH
+21 KMKQIFH

-46 DELSISKESFISA
+46 DEISISKESFISA
-59 NSSLAQV
+59 NSSLAQT
-66 DEEDDETIDSISN
+66 DEEDDETLDNISN
-79 QIYNKFTSSNTAP
+79 EIYSKFTSSNSAP
-92 IFSLYA
+92 LFSLYA
-98 FLKTISITDEL
+98 FLKTISINDDL

-150 FEQSF
+150 FQQSF
-155 EGKKMTKRNLSQGEF
+155 EGKKMTKRNLSQSEF

-175 NLFNSAEELINKKV
+175 NLFNSAEEIINKKV
-189 EKSFNACKNFI
+189 EKSFNACRNFI

-206 KNNNNNDKNSSD
+206 KNSNKNSSD

-225 NNSRILTEKKKIDK
+225 NNSKVITEKKKV
-239 KNNNQGITVYN
+239 NNNSNNQGITIYN

-256 YPNINYENFDD
+256 YQNINYD
-267 NINISIEDIIFDK
+267 NIEENMNISIEDIIFDK

-290 LTSFLYDVTLK
+290 LTSFLYDVSLK
-301 EFIAEFSQYKDQI
+301 EFISEFQKYEGEI

-319 FINVILEIIKKKT
+319 FINTILDIIKKKT
-332 SNLFKTSVQKLALS
+332 SNLFKSSVQKLALS

-358 KVSYYE
+358 KVTYYE
-364 IMGALLFLTKGTNEE
+364 IMGVMLFLTKGSNEE
-379 RLSEFFNYTKNQ
+379 RLSEFFNYTKSQ

-435 QWIFQEDKNE
+435 NWIFRDDKIE
-445 ENNFQENFD
+445 ENDIQENNID
-454 DDINNDSTIQNFS
+454 EELNNESFVQNLS
-467 ENKTEALKALNE
+467 ENKAEALKALNE
-479 RYIGAKKIFSNELE
+479 RFINAKKIFSNELE

-499 VTHELLKHSLLGQI
+499 VTHELLNHSLLGQI

-520 LLEILLNWKLGE
+520 LLEVLLNWKFGE

-538 FKIKNDIFSFIEKY
+538 IKIKNSIFSFIEKY

-561 DITSLHPLFLLMFTG
+561 DITNLHPLFLLMFTG

-586 NIYEINENGVFDADD
+586 NIYEIDENGVFDSED
-601 LVDYISNLFKFLLKE
+601 LIDYISNVFKFLLKE

-629 EIFVEC
+629 EIFFKS
-635 IAKGKEKISLID
+635 ISKGKDKISLID

>member
-1 MTELESEI
+1 MTSLNSEI
-9 NQIITNLESTSE
+9 NSIISKLNDISE
-21 KMKESFH
+21 KMKEIFH

-59 NSSLAQV
+59 NSSLAQIE
-66 DEEDDETIDSISN
+66 DEDDETLDSISN
-79 QIYNKFTSSNTAP
+79 QIYNKFTSSDSAP

-98 FLKTISITDEL
+98 FLKTISINDDL

-143 ERNDWSD
+143 ERYDWSD

-170 DVSLI
+170 DKNLI
-175 NLFNSAEELINKKV
+175 NLFNSAEKIINKKV
-189 EKSFNACKNFI
+189 EKSFNASKNFI
-200 SRRNSG
+200 NSDDE
-206 KNNNNNDKNSSD
+206 KSNNKFDKNSSD
-218 EKSSETN
+218 DEKSNETN
-225 NNSRILTEKKKIDK
+225 NNSKVINEKKKK
-239 KNNNQGITVYN
+239 NNQGVTIYTNTSN
-250 NTTSLN
+250 NIN
-256 YPNINYENFDD
+256 NQNINYDTIED
-267 NINISIEDIIFDK
+267 NLNNSSIEDIIFDK

-290 LTSFLYDVTLK
+290 LTSFLYDVSLK
-301 EFIAEFSQYKDQI
+301 EFISEFQKYEGEI

-319 FINVILEIIKKKT
+319 FINTILDIIKKKT
-332 SNLFKTSVQKLALS
+332 SNLFKSSVQKLALS
-346 MLFQIIDINHIN
+346 MLFQIIDINRIN
-358 KVSYYE
+358 KVTYYE
-364 IMGALLFLTKGTNEE
+364 IMGVMLFLTKGSNEE
-379 RLSEFFNYTKNQ
+379 RLSEFFNYTKSQ

-411 YSILSDIFVNVFAN
+411 YSILSDIFVNVFAK

-435 QWIFQEDKNE
+435 NWIFRDDKIE
-445 ENNFQENFD
+445 ENDIQENNID
-454 DDINNDSTIQNFS
+454 EELNNESFVQNLS
-467 ENKTEALKALNE
+467 ENKAEALKALNE
-479 RYIGAKKIFSNELE
+479 RFINAKKIFSNELE

-499 VTHELLKHSLLGQI
+499 VTHELLNHSLLGQI

-520 LLEILLNWKLGE
+520 LLEVLLNWKFGE

-538 FKIKNDIFSFIEKY
+538 IKIKNSIFSFIEKY

-561 DITSLHPLFLLMFTG
+561 DITNLHPLFLLMFTG

-586 NIYEINENGVFDADD
+586 NIYEIDENGVFDSED
-601 LVDYISNLFKFLLKE
+601 LIDYISNLFKFLLKE

-629 EIFVEC
+629 EIFFKS
-635 IAKGKEKISLID
+635 ISKGKDKISLID

>member
-1 MTELESEI
+1 MTDLEKEMNLISS
-9 NQIITNLESTSE
+9 NLESISE
-21 KMKESFH
+21 KMKQTFH
-28 LPPYHYVELFI
+28 LPPYHYIELFI

-46 DELSISKESFISA
+46 DEISISKESFISA
-59 NSSLAQV
+59 NSSLAQT
-66 DEEDDETIDSISN
+66 DEEDDETLDNISN
-79 QIYNKFTSSNTAP
+79 EIYSKFTSSNSAP
-92 IFSLYA
+92 LFSLYA
-98 FLKTISITDEL
+98 FLKTISINDDL

-150 FEQSF
+150 FQQSF
-155 EGKKMTKRNLSQGEF
+155 EGKKMTKRNLSQSEF

-175 NLFNSAEELINKKV
+175 NLFNSAEEIINKKV
-189 EKSFNACKNFI
+189 EKSFNACRNFI

-206 KNNNNNDKNSSD
+206 KNSNKNSSD

-225 NNSRILTEKKKIDK
+225 NNSKVIKEKKKM
-239 KNNNQGITVYN
+239 NNNSNNQGITIYN

-256 YPNINYENFDD
+256 YQNINYD
-267 NINISIEDIIFDK
+267 NIEENMNISIEDIIFDK

-290 LTSFLYDVTLK
+290 LTSFLYDVSLK
-301 EFIAEFSQYKDQI
+301 EFISEFQKYEGEI

-319 FINVILEIIKKKT
+319 FINTILDIIKKKT
-332 SNLFKTSVQKLALS
+332 SNLFKSSVQKLALS

-358 KVSYYE
+358 KVTYYE
-364 IMGALLFLTKGTNEE
+364 IKGVMLFLTKGSNEE
-379 RLSEFFNYTKNQ
+379 RLSEFFNYTKSQ

-435 QWIFQEDKNE
+435 NWIFRDDKIE
-445 ENNFQENFD
+445 ENDIQENNID
-454 DDINNDSTIQNFS
+454 EELNNESFVQNLS
-467 ENKTEALKALNE
+467 ENKAEALKALNE
-479 RYIGAKKIFSNELE
+479 RFINAKKIFSNELE

-499 VTHELLKHSLLGQI
+499 VTHELLNHSLLGQI

-520 LLEILLNWKLGE
+520 LLEVLLNWKLGE

-538 FKIKNDIFSFIEKY
+538 IKIKNSIFSFIEKY

-561 DITSLHPLFLLMFTG
+561 DITNLHPLFLLMFTG

-586 NIYEINENGVFDADD
+586 NIYEIDENGVFDSED
-601 LVDYISNLFKFLLKE
+601 LIDYISNLFKFLLKE
-616 MNVECGITNKNLA
+616 MNVDCGITNKNLA
-629 EIFVEC
+629 EIFFKS
-635 IAKGKEKISLID
+635 ISKGKDKISLID

>member
-1 MTELESEI
+1 MTSLNSEI
-9 NQIITNLESTSE
+9 NSIISKLNDISE
-21 KMKESFH
+21 KMKEIFH

-59 NSSLAQV
+59 NSSLAQIE
-66 DEEDDETIDSISN
+66 DEDDETLDSISN
-79 QIYNKFTSSNTAP
+79 QIYNKFTSSDSAP

-98 FLKTISITDEL
+98 FLKTISINDDL

-130 VEVLISSFEDFTN
+130 IEVLISSFEDFTN
-143 ERNDWSD
+143 ERYDWSD

-170 DVSLI
+170 DKNLI
-175 NLFNSAEELINKKV
+175 NLFNSAEKIINKKV
-189 EKSFNACKNFI
+189 EKSFNACQNFI
-200 SRRNSG
+200 NSDDE
-206 KNNNNNDKNSSD
+206 KSNNNKFDKNSSD
-218 EKSSETN
+218 DEKSNETN
-225 NNSRILTEKKKIDK
+225 NNSKIINEKKKK
-239 KNNNQGITVYN
+239 NNQGVTIYANASN
-250 NTTSLN
+250 NIN
-256 YPNINYENFDD
+256 NQNINYDTIED
-267 NINISIEDIIFDK
+267 NLNNISIEDIIFDK

-290 LTSFLYDVTLK
+290 LTSFLYDISFK
-301 EFIAEFSQYKDQI
+301 EFISEFSEYKEQI

-319 FINVILEIIKKKT
+319 FINVILDIIKKKT
-332 SNLFKTSVQKLALS
+332 SNIFKSSVQKLALS
-346 MLFQIIDINHIN
+346 MLFQIIDIDHNN

-364 IMGALLFLTKGTNEE
+364 IMGAMLFLTKGSNEE

-391 LNQIICGILSLYLNS
+391 LNQIICGFLSLYLNS

-411 YSILSDIFVNVFAN
+411 YSILSDIFVNVFAGV
-425 ERIRNSNELF
+425 RIRNSTELF
-435 QWIFQEDKNE
+435 QWIFTENKNE
-445 ENNFQENFD
+445 ENDYQDNNFD
-454 DDINNDSTIQNFS
+454 DSINNESTVYNLN
-467 ENKTEALKALNE
+467 ENKAEALKALNE
-479 RYIGAKKIFSNELE
+479 RYLNAKKIFSNELE

-499 VTHELLKHSLLGQI
+499 VTHELLNNSLLGQI
-513 NNFQLSS
+513 NNFQLSN
-520 LLEILLNWKLGE
+520 LLEILLNWKLGQ

-538 FKIKNDIFSFIEKY
+538 AKMKNDIICFIEKY

-561 DITSLHPLFLLMFTG
+561 DITNLHSLFLLMFTG

-586 NIYEINENGVFDADD
+586 NIYEIDENSVFETED

-616 MNVECGITNKNLA
+616 MNVECGITSKNLA
-629 EIFVEC
+629 ELFVKS
-635 IAKGKEKISLID
+635 ISKGKDKISLID

>member
-1 MTELESEI
+1 MTDLEKEMNLISS
-9 NQIITNLESTSE
+9 NLESISE
-21 KMKESFH
+21 KMKQIFH

-46 DELSISKESFISA
+46 DEISISKESFISA
-59 NSSLAQV
+59 NSSLAQS
-66 DEEDDETIDSISN
+66 DEEDDETLDNISN
-79 QIYNKFTSSNTAP
+79 EIYNKFTSSNSAP
-92 IFSLYA
+92 LFSLYA
-98 FLKTISITDEL
+98 FLKTISINDDL

-150 FEQSF
+150 FQQSF
-155 EGKKMTKRNLSQGEF
+155 EGKKMTKRNLSQSEF

-175 NLFNSAEELINKKV
+175 NLFNSAEEIINKKV
-189 EKSFNACKNFI
+189 EKSFNACRNFI

-206 KNNNNNDKNSSD
+206 KNSNKNSSD

-225 NNSRILTEKKKIDK
+225 NNSKVITEKKKV
-239 KNNNQGITVYN
+239 NNNSNNQGITIYN

-256 YPNINYENFDD
+256 YQNINYD
-267 NINISIEDIIFDK
+267 NIEENMNISIEDIIFDK

-290 LTSFLYDVTLK
+290 LTSFLYDVSLK
-301 EFIAEFSQYKDQI
+301 EFISEFQKYEGEI

-319 FINVILEIIKKKT
+319 FINTILDIIKKKT
-332 SNLFKTSVQKLALS
+332 SNLFKSSVQKLALS
-346 MLFQIIDINHIN
+346 MLFQIIDINRIN
-358 KVSYYE
+358 KVTYYE
-364 IMGALLFLTKGTNEE
+364 IMGVMLFLTKGSNEE
-379 RLSEFFNYTKNQ
+379 RLSEFFNYTKSQ

-411 YSILSDIFVNVFAN
+411 YSILSDIFVNVFAK

-435 QWIFQEDKNE
+435 NWIFRDDKIE
-445 ENNFQENFD
+445 ENDIQENNID
-454 DDINNDSTIQNFS
+454 EELNNESFVQNLS
-467 ENKTEALKALNE
+467 ENKAEALKALNE
-479 RYIGAKKIFSNELE
+479 RFINAKKIFSNELE

-499 VTHELLKHSLLGQI
+499 VTHELLNHSLLGQI

-520 LLEILLNWKLGE
+520 LLEVLLNWKFGE

-538 FKIKNDIFSFIEKY
+538 IKIKNSIFSFIEKY

-561 DITSLHPLFLLMFTG
+561 DITNLHPLFLLMFTG

-586 NIYEINENGVFDADD
+586 NIYEIDENGVFDSED
-601 LVDYISNLFKFLLKE
+601 LIDYISNLFKFLLKE

-629 EIFVEC
+629 EIFFKS
-635 IAKGKEKISLID
+635 ISKGKDKISLID

>member
-1 MTELESEI
+1 MTDLEKEMNLISS
-9 NQIITNLESTSE
+9 NLESISE
-21 KMKESFH
+21 KMKQIFH

-46 DELSISKESFISA
+46 DEISISKESFISA
-59 NSSLAQV
+59 NSSLAQS
-66 DEEDDETIDSISN
+66 DEEDDETLDNISN
-79 QIYNKFTSSNTAP
+79 EIYNKFTSSNSAP
-92 IFSLYA
+92 LFSLYA
-98 FLKTISITDEL
+98 FLKTISINDDL

-150 FEQSF
+150 FQQSF
-155 EGKKMTKRNLSQGEF
+155 EGKKMTKRNLSQSEF

-175 NLFNSAEELINKKV
+175 NLFNSAEEIINKKV
-189 EKSFNACKNFI
+189 EKSFNACRNFI

-206 KNNNNNDKNSSD
+206 KNSNKNSSD

-225 NNSRILTEKKKIDK
+225 NNSKVITEKKKV
-239 KNNNQGITVYN
+239 NNNSNNQGITIYN

-256 YPNINYENFDD
+256 YQNINYD
-267 NINISIEDIIFDK
+267 NIEENMNISIEDIIFDK

-290 LTSFLYDVTLK
+290 LTSFLYDVSLK
-301 EFIAEFSQYKDQI
+301 EFISEFQKYEGEI

-319 FINVILEIIKKKT
+319 FINTILDIIKKKT
-332 SNLFKTSVQKLALS
+332 SNLFKSSVQKLALS
-346 MLFQIIDINHIN
+346 MLFQIIDINRIN
-358 KVSYYE
+358 KVTYYE
-364 IMGALLFLTKGTNEE
+364 IMGVMLFLTKGSNEE
-379 RLSEFFNYTKNQ
+379 RLSEFFNYTKSQ

-411 YSILSDIFVNVFAN
+411 YSILSDIFVNVFAK

-435 QWIFQEDKNE
+435 NWIFRDDKIE
-445 ENNFQENFD
+445 ENDIQENNID
-454 DDINNDSTIQNFS
+454 EELNNESFVQNLS
-467 ENKTEALKALNE
+467 ENKAEALKALNE
-479 RYIGAKKIFSNELE
+479 RFINAKKIFSNELE

-499 VTHELLKHSLLGQI
+499 VTHELLNHSLLGQI

-520 LLEILLNWKLGE
+520 LLEVLLNWKFGE

-538 FKIKNDIFSFIEKY
+538 IKIKNSIFSFIEKY

-561 DITSLHPLFLLMFTG
+561 DITNLHPLFLLMFTG

-586 NIYEINENGVFDADD
+586 NIYEIDENGVFDSED
-601 LVDYISNLFKFLLKE
+601 LIDYISNLFKFLLKE

-629 EIFVEC
+629 EIFFKS
-635 IAKGKEKISLID
+635 ISKGKNKISLID

>member
-1 MTELESEI
+1 MTDLEKEMNLISS
-9 NQIITNLESTSE
+9 NLESISE
-21 KMKESFH
+21 KMKQIFH

-46 DELSISKESFISA
+46 DEISISKESFISA
-59 NSSLAQV
+59 NSSLAQT
-66 DEEDDETIDSISN
+66 DEEDDETLDNISN
-79 QIYNKFTSSNTAP
+79 EIYSKFTSSNSAP
-92 IFSLYA
+92 LFSLYA
-98 FLKTISITDEL
+98 FLKTISINDDL

-150 FEQSF
+150 FQQSF
-155 EGKKMTKRNLSQGEF
+155 EGKKMTKRNLSQSEF

-175 NLFNSAEELINKKV
+175 NLFNSAEEIINKKV
-189 EKSFNACKNFI
+189 EKSCNACRNFI

-206 KNNNNNDKNSSD
+206 KNSNKNSSD

-225 NNSRILTEKKKIDK
+225 NNSKVIKEKKKM
-239 KNNNQGITVYN
+239 NNNSNNQGITIYN

-256 YPNINYENFDD
+256 YQNINYD
-267 NINISIEDIIFDK
+267 NIEENMNISIEDIIFDK

-290 LTSFLYDVTLK
+290 LTSFLYDVSLK
-301 EFIAEFSQYKDQI
+301 EFISEFQKYEGEI

-319 FINVILEIIKKKT
+319 FINTILDIIKKKT
-332 SNLFKTSVQKLALS
+332 SNLFKSSVQKLALS

-358 KVSYYE
+358 KVTYYE
-364 IMGALLFLTKGTNEE
+364 IMGVMLFLTKGSNEE
-379 RLSEFFNYTKNQ
+379 RLSEFFNYTKSQ

-435 QWIFQEDKNE
+435 NWIFRDDKIE
-445 ENNFQENFD
+445 ENDIQENNID
-454 DDINNDSTIQNFS
+454 EELNNESFVQNLS
-467 ENKTEALKALNE
+467 ENKAEALKALNE
-479 RYIGAKKIFSNELE
+479 RFINAKKIFSNELE

-499 VTHELLKHSLLGQI
+499 VTHELLNHSLLGQI

-520 LLEILLNWKLGE
+520 LLEVLLNWKFGE

-538 FKIKNDIFSFIEKY
+538 IKIKNSIFSFIEKY

-561 DITSLHPLFLLMFTG
+561 DITNLHPLFLLMFTG

-586 NIYEINENGVFDADD
+586 NIYEIDENGVFDSED
-601 LVDYISNLFKFLLKE
+601 LIDYISNVFKFLLKE

-629 EIFVEC
+629 EIFFKS
-635 IAKGKEKISLID
+635 ISKGKDKISLID